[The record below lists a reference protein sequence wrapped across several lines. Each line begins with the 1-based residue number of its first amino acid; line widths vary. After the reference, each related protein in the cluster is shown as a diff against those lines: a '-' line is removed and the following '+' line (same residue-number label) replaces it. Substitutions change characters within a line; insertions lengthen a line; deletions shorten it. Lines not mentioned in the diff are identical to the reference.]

1 MSTALIC
8 ILLLV
13 VAVFGIKS
21 YMKRLAYGCCGSGGK
36 APEKIKVKDKDPSH
50 YPYRRIMKVDGMSCG
65 NCAVRVENALNSLE
79 GVWARVDLKTKE
91 ADIRMKQEYDDKIL
105 KEAVKGSGYTVLQLD
120 PAN

>member
-21 YMKRLAYGCCGSGGK
+21 YMKRLAYGCCSSGG
-36 APEKIKVKDKDPSH
+36 KDPSH
-50 YPYRRIMKVDGMSCG
+50 YPYRRIMKVDGMSCDS
-65 NCAVRVENALNSLE
+65 CAVRVENALNSLE

-91 ADIRMKQEYDDKIL
+91 ADIRASSALLHNTSTLSVSL
-105 KEAVKGSGYTVLQLD
+105 KSMTNLL
-120 PAN
+120 N

>member
-13 VAVFGIKS
+13 AAVLGIKS
-21 YMKRLAYGCCGSGGK
+21 YMKRLAYSCCSSGG
-36 APEKIKVKDKDPSH
+36 KDPSH
-50 YPYRRIMKVDGMSCG
+50 YPYRRIMKVDGMSCAS
-65 NCAVRVENALNSLE
+65 CTVRVENALNSLE

-105 KEAVKGSGYTVLQLD
+105 TEAVKGSGYTVLQID
-120 PAN
+120 EAD